1 MMELV
6 DMLRLERSAVRRGGS
21 SPPFGKSQATQ
32 YVTNK
37 SNNYLAFLLRI
48 YIVVP
53 MLCCD
58 VNNPR

>member
-6 DMLRLERSAVRRGGS
+6 DMLRLGRSAVRCGGS
-21 SPPFGKSQATQ
+21 SPPLGKSYTIEYAI
-32 YVTNK
+32 K
-37 SNNYLAFLLRI
+37 KPNNYLAFLLWI

-53 MLCCD
+53 MLCCK